1 MTSTGFKPTCSL
13 FFSSSWARISLG
25 SWSAGSS
32 PTLESPSVECENY
45 FFFRVRVE
53 EEKGR
58 SPEPTSQWAHH
69 HRHIP
74 DVSASVWAHRFRV
87 QRRGLSRASPRLYR
101 VFTGFLLRVPARAL
115 LRLFFFSTAVSKIQ
129 GVISVFSTTYNW
141 KSLYK
146 INAIIVFCALD

>member
-1 MTSTGFKPTCSL
+1 MFPLFQLELSPNFAGVLKCRVLANSRKSL
-13 FFSSSWARISLG
+13 GRVRKLFLFPSPSGGRKRSVAGTDVTMGTSSSPYSRCFGFGLS
-25 SWSAGSS
+25 
-32 PTLESPSVECENY
+32 
-45 FFFRVRVE
+45 
-53 EEKGR
+53 
-58 SPEPTSQWAHH
+58 
-69 HRHIP
+69 
-74 DVSASVWAHRFRV
+74 HRFRV

-129 GVISVFSTTYNW
+129 GVISVFLTTYNW